1 MIEFLHRV
9 LAVFHDYFGEF
20 DEHSIKDNFSTVY
33 QVLHSFSV
41 SSNLILV
48 CEIAA
53 GRNVGQWLSFD
64 NGTERAE
71 GYGCTSFDC
80 QPHCGHD
87 VGA

>member
-33 QVLHSFSV
+33 QVFALVLSFIQSDSGV
-41 SSNLILV
+41 
-48 CEIAA
+48 EIAA